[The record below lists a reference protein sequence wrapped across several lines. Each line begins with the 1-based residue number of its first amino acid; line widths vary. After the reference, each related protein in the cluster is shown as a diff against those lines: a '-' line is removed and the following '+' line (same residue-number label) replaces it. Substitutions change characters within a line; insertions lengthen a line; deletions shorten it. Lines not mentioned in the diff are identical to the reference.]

1 MPSIETVTEEKASP
15 DLPTSKKRKRR
26 GKQETQHK
34 VPKTDPAHVIEYD
47 ETLLAIVGILD
58 DVRFQSNVAS
68 WVKANGLWGPYPP
81 QNSTGTNTDAF
92 ADENF
97 HKSCEDV
104 ATSSDGGSM
113 DSGRLGE
120 GKKKRRDAAD
130 TSFEAAATDGPGDGS
145 LYAPKNEK
153 ENQTNASET
162 LLWFDNPPTM
172 RHWVDRGR
180 KALETLGIP
189 IEHGL
194 KQ

>member
-1 MPSIETVTEEKASP
+1 MPPVETAAEETKSSP

-26 GKQETQHK
+26 GKWETQHNA
-34 VPKTDPAHVIEYD
+34 PKTDPAHVIEYD

-58 DVRFQSNVAS
+58 DIRFQSNVAS
-68 WVKANGLWGPYPP
+68 WVRANGLWGPCPP
-81 QNSTGTNTDAF
+81 QNSTGVDTDAF

-97 HKSCEDV
+97 HQSCEDV

-113 DSGRLGE
+113 DNGRLKG
-120 GKKKRRDAAD
+120 GKRKRMGAVD
-130 TSFEAAATDGPGDGS
+130 TSFEAAANGGS

-162 LLWFDNPPTM
+162 PLWFDNPPTM

-180 KALETLGIP
+180 KALDALGIP